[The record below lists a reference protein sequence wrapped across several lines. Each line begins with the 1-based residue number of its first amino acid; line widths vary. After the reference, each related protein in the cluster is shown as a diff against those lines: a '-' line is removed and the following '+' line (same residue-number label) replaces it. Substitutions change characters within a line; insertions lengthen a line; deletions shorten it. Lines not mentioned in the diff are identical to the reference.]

1 MIAETIIPWVLG
13 TLLVL
18 TLIMLISSIKAWR
31 ELKRSPYFFLR
42 QQAEK
47 RLQRYSSISFTFLL
61 VTIAFAAY
69 AWRTPQDTVARV
81 AILTNTKPPEAEI
94 IALLDKHTTVE
105 DISDSS
111 ESAVV
116 NVVDV
121 LRLDSGAPSLTPQL
135 PPEYDRFEPTAE
147 LKPDTA
153 LGEIQFSTEISE
165 DYEAVDPGRIFPE
178 GFFTLY
184 ATFSYDAMADGM
196 EWAWVWRH
204 NGRVVD
210 GGNELWEYG
219 DSGPG
224 YIFYGPEEGF
234 QTGEYTLDV
243 WVNGE
248 LLTAGSVIMN
258 SAAALSAGN

>member
-13 TLLVL
+13 ALLLL

-47 RLQRYSSISFTFLL
+47 RLQRYSSTSFVLL
-61 VTIAFAAY
+61 LMTVAFAAY
-69 AWRTPQDTVARV
+69 AWQAPQDTTPRV
-81 AILTNTKPPEAEI
+81 ATLTNAKPPQAEI
-94 IALLDKHTTVE
+94 VALLDRRA
-105 DISDSS
+105 
-111 ESAVV
+111 AVQV
-116 NVVDV
+116 AAVDGVAQVVTVVDV
-121 LRLDSGAPSLTPQL
+121 LRLDGGVAPASPQL
-135 PPEYDRFEPTAE
+135 PTAYDRFEPTAP
-147 LKPDTA
+147 LNPDTA
-153 LGEIQFSTEISE
+153 LGEILFSTEIN
-165 DYEAVDPGRIFPE
+165 DQYEAKNPGRIFPQ

-196 EWAWVWRH
+196 AWAWVWRY
-204 NGRVVD
+204 NGEVVD
-210 GGNELWEYG
+210 GGNELWKYG
-219 DSGPG
+219 DDGPG

-234 QTGEYTLDV
+234 QAGEYALEV

-258 SAAALSAGN
+258 SAAALSGN

>member
-13 TLLVL
+13 TLLLL
-18 TLIMLISSIKAWR
+18 TLIMLISSVKAWR

-47 RLQRYSSISFTFLL
+47 RLQRYSSTSFVLL
-61 VTIAFAAY
+61 LMTMAFAAY
-69 AWRTPQDTVARV
+69 AWRTPQDTIIRV
-81 AILTNTKPPEAEI
+81 ALLTNAKPPEEEI
-94 IALLDKHTTVE
+94 VALLDRRNAE
-105 DISDSS
+105 A
-111 ESAVV
+111 ESLVIEPEVV

-121 LRLDSGAPSLTPQL
+121 LRLDSDASLATPQL
-135 PPEYDRFEPTAE
+135 PAEYDRFEPTAD
-147 LKPDTA
+147 LNPDTA
-153 LGEIQFSTEISE
+153 LGEILFSTEIT
-165 DYEAVDPGRIFPE
+165 DNYEAKNPGRIFPQ

-204 NGRVVD
+204 NGVVVD

-219 DSGPG
+219 DNGPG

-234 QTGEYTLDV
+234 QTGEYTLEV

-248 LLTAGSVIMN
+248 LLTFGSVIMN
-258 SAAALSAGN
+258 SAAALSGN